1 MGMFRKRVPA
11 TPEPDLPLSTF
22 QARRL
27 HQLVADAFDEEGV
40 AVQGVGDHVVDDRG
54 HGLHLRDLASECATE
69 PVTRWPEL
77 VRRHVRVAVTPG
89 PTLEQ
94 LTEHTLAESCVLRL
108 VPVASLPVG
117 WDPEAPPVTDDLT
130 SVVAV
135 DLGTEALMPS
145 AEALLERAP
154 HLPWRERGLE
164 NLRTRVGTLSIHHE
178 AGPDFDV
185 LVGES
190 GLTAS
195 LALVIDD
202 VAERM
207 GRPDRGR
214 GVLVG
219 VPYRHQLV
227 VRVVDTRIG
236 PDTLARIGD
245 YVRSTHSVA
254 PGPISPLVHWVRDGV
269 WHPVTRVD
277 ERLDPEVAEAL
288 GI

>member
-1 MGMFRKRVPA
+1 MGLFRRAPS
-11 TPEPDLPLSTF
+11 TSEPEMPLSAF
-22 QARRL
+22 QVRRL
-27 HQLVADAFDEEGV
+27 HQLVAHAFDDAGY
-40 AVQGVGDHVVDDRG
+40 AVERVGDHVVDDRG
-54 HGLHLRDLASECATE
+54 RGFHLRDLAAECATE

-77 VRRHVRVAVTPG
+77 VRRHVTVAVTPG

-94 LTEHTLAESCVLRL
+94 LTEHTLREACVLRL
-108 VPVASLPVG
+108 VPAATLPPG
-117 WDPEAPPVTDDLT
+117 WDPTAASITRDLV

-145 AEALLERAP
+145 AEALQERAP
-154 HLPWRERGLE
+154 HLPWRRHAQT
-164 NLRTRVGTLSIHHE
+164 NLRERARSLALHHE
-178 AGPDFDV
+178 PGPDFDV

-195 LALVIDD
+195 LSLVLED
-202 VAERM
+202 VLARI
-207 GRPDRGR
+207 GGADLGR

-227 VRVVDTRIG
+227 LRVVDRPVGPEVVTR
-236 PDTLARIGD
+236 LGD

-254 PGPISPLVHWVRDGV
+254 PGPVSPLVHWVHDGV